1 MAPPPT
7 KPAPSPGATPSA
19 TATSATTSA
28 TTSAPATSTPTT
40 STPAPAT
47 LSSAAPLA
55 ALATL
60 LAALV
65 LIPGHRAHGL
75 WSTGEIGV
83 LQRAQAAL
91 GAPLGGLE
99 RAPLLPDALRTQALA
114 LTGDPAAIRLPG
126 ALAAALLVGLA
137 VLLARRLGAPPR
149 LALLAGGFA
158 LAFPLLQ
165 SQARLAL
172 GNPIGE
178 LTAALAA
185 ILGAAALT
193 ARDPRRALLLA
204 LATLAALALALLSAG
219 LLLGLLLPLLTIA
232 LAWPRAPAS
241 IHLSQAPPDLSQTP
255 ADLSSKPA
263 DLSPTPAPSDL
274 SSKPAHL
281 SFGTPRPRWLA
292 ALLAA
297 AILGTLALT
306 LYLAYHQADG
316 WIPALAAARD
326 LPLAERPYHRNFTA
340 GLQELSD
347 QLFPWLPLVVVGLLH
362 PGRARWPAMWLL
374 AALVLVSAWSLRY
387 GPTPLPIVVPAALVC
402 AAGVEHL
409 LAATTTTA
417 TRRLGLAL
425 ALAGGLILAK
435 DARRTPGQIGAV
447 FVHGKGEHT
456 YPAKEL
462 GAPDLLADLALLA
475 ALALLLAALT
485 RRPANPSTRL
495 EHLQAR
501 LPTWLPIAILL
512 VTLAHQA
519 LRYGHSLL
527 PRTSELLSL
536 HRPLTRFAAWRDAGA
551 LQGPLAVHRIS
562 DPGVALYGPPA
573 DERSAPATRDAVL
586 TWLKGQAPVAALVRR
601 SELAPLF
608 EQARAGGWPLH
619 VLDAS
624 HRDTVLIANTLPPGA
639 TDENPILRV
648 LRDAPPTLAHTT
660 LVRFEDLVEVIGWQW
675 QEPIVRGRETTLE
688 VALRVLK
695 PLPSGSKLYFRL
707 QQGRLSRVNPMPH
720 ELAEG
725 LYPSH
730 HWRAGDYI
738 LHRFTVTV
746 PMLEVLPGAH
756 DVVLGMRRTESSNY
770 KISHPTTDDPALGVR
785 FRGDGHEFAEL
796 GPVQVW

>member
-1 MAPPPT
+1 MSPRARSRPLAGAAADKLARPVAPPPT
-7 KPAPSPGATPSA
+7 SPAPVQPDLPSRVA
-19 TATSATTSA
+19 SAG
-28 TTSAPATSTPTT
+28 
-40 STPAPAT
+40 
-47 LSSAAPLA
+47 PLA

-60 LAALV
+60 LAAAF
-65 LIPGHRAHGL
+65 LIPGYRAHGL

-114 LTGDPAAIRLPG
+114 LTSDPAAVRLPG
-126 ALAAALLVGLA
+126 ALAAALLVGLT
-137 VLLARRLGAPPR
+137 VLLARRLGAAPR
-149 LALLAGGFA
+149 FALLAGAFA

-172 GNPIGE
+172 GNPVGE
-178 LTAALAA
+178 LLAATAAV
-185 ILGAAALT
+185 LGAAALT
-193 ARDPRRALLLA
+193 TQSRTRALLLA
-204 LATLAALALALLSAG
+204 LATLATLALGLLSAG
-219 LLLGLLLPLLTIA
+219 LLLGVLLPLIA
-232 LAWPRAPAS
+232 ITLAWPRRPD
-241 IHLSQAPPDLSQTP
+241 LSQAPGDLSQAP
-255 ADLSSKPA
+255 A
-263 DLSPTPAPSDL
+263 SPQTWRAAPL
-274 SSKPAHL
+274 V
-281 SFGTPRPRWLA
+281 A
-292 ALLAA
+292 ALLT
-297 AILGTLALT
+297 ILGLT
-306 LYLAYHQADG
+306 LYLAYHQAEG

-326 LPLAERPYHRNFTA
+326 LPLAEHPYHRSFTA

-347 QLFPWLPLVVVGLLH
+347 QLFPWLPLLAVGLLH

-374 AALVLVSAWSLRY
+374 ATLVLVSAWSLRY

-402 AAGVEHL
+402 AAAVEHL
-409 LAATTTTA
+409 LAPTTGAA

-447 FVHGKGEHT
+447 FVHGKGEHA

-462 GAPDLLADLALLA
+462 GAPDLLANLANLA
-475 ALALLLAALT
+475 ALAILLAALT
-485 RRPANPSTRL
+485 RRASAPRGRI
-495 EHLQAR
+495 EHLQSR

-512 VTLAHQA
+512 VTLVHQA

-536 HRPLTRFAAWRDAGA
+536 HRPLTRWAAWRDTGA
-551 LQGPLAVHRIS
+551 LVAPLAVHRIS

-573 DERSAPATRDAVL
+573 EDRSAPASREAVL
-586 TWLKGQAPVAALVRR
+586 TWLKGQEGAAALVRR

-608 EQARAGGWPLH
+608 EQARAGHWPLH

-624 HRDTVLIANTLPPGA
+624 HRDFVLLANTLPPGA

-648 LRDAPPTLAHTT
+648 LRDAPPELAHST
-660 LVRFEDLVEVIGWQW
+660 LVRFEDFVEVLGWQW
-675 QEPIVRGRETTLE
+675 HEPIVRGRETTLE
-688 VALRVLK
+688 VALRVLR
-695 PLPSGSKLYFRL
+695 PLPSGSKLYLRL

-725 LYPSH
+725 LYPSQ

-738 LHRFTVTV
+738 HHRFTVAV

-756 DVVLGMRRTESSNY
+756 EVVLGMRRTESSNY
-770 KISHPTTDDPALGVR
+770 KISFPATDDPSLGVH
-785 FRGDGHEFAEL
+785 FRGAEHEFAEL

>member
-7 KPAPSPGATPSA
+7 TPTPARPGAASASA
-19 TATSATTSA
+19 T
-28 TTSAPATSTPTT
+28 PALRERLT
-40 STPAPAT
+40 
-47 LSSAAPLA
+47 AAWPLA
-55 ALATL
+55 GLATV
-60 LAALV
+60 LAAAVTL
-65 LIPGHRAHGL
+65 PGYRSHGL

-91 GAPLGGLE
+91 GAALGGLE
-99 RAPLLPDALRTQALA
+99 RAPLIPDALRTQALA

-126 ALAAALLVGLA
+126 ALAAAVLVGLA
-137 VLLARRLGAPPR
+137 VLLARRLGAAPR
-149 LALLAGGFA
+149 VALLAGAFA

-165 SQARLAL
+165 SEARLAL

-178 LTAALAA
+178 LTATAAAL
-185 ILGAAALT
+185 LGAATLT
-193 ARDPRRALLLA
+193 ARRRLPLA
-204 LATLAALALALLSAG
+204 LATLATLTLSLYSAG
-219 LLLGLLLPLLTIA
+219 LLLGVLLPLLAISF
-232 LAWPRAPAS
+232 AWPRTTD
-241 IHLSQAPPDLSQTP
+241 LSQTPAPSDLSQTP
-255 ADLSSKPA
+255 ADLSR
-263 DLSPTPAPSDL
+263 TPAPSDL
-274 SSKPAHL
+274 SRTPSHL
-281 SFGTPRPRWLA
+281 SPGTPPRWLA
-292 ALLAA
+292 PLLAA
-297 AILGTLALT
+297 AILTTIGLT
-306 LYLAYHQADG
+306 LWLAYIQTDG

-326 LPLAERPYHRNFTA
+326 LPLAERPYHRSFTA

-347 QLFPWLPLVVVGLLH
+347 QLFPWLPLLVVGLLH

-374 AALVLVSAWSLRY
+374 ATLVLVSAWSLRY

-402 AAGVEHL
+402 AAAVEHL
-409 LAATTTTA
+409 LAPTTGTA

-425 ALAGGLILAK
+425 ALAGGLVLAK

-456 YPAKEL
+456 YPGKEL
-462 GAPDLLADLALLA
+462 GAPDLLASLAQLA
-475 ALALLLAALT
+475 ALAVLLAALT
-485 RRPANPSTRL
+485 RRPADPRTRV
-495 EHLQAR
+495 ERLQAR
-501 LPTWLPIAILL
+501 LPTWLPIAILIA
-512 VTLAHQA
+512 TLAHQA
-519 LRYGHSLL
+519 LRYGHGLL

-536 HRPLTRFAAWRDAGA
+536 HRPLARWAAWRDAGA
-551 LQGPLAVHRIS
+551 LVAPLAVQRIS

-573 DERSAPATRDAVL
+573 DQRSAPPTREATLA
-586 TWLKGQAPVAALVRR
+586 WLKGQPGAAALVRR

-608 EQARAGGWPLH
+608 EQARAGGFPLH

-624 HRDTVLIANTLPPGA
+624 HRDIVLLANTLPPGA

-648 LRDAPPTLAHTT
+648 LRDAPPQLAHST
-660 LVRFEDLVEVIGWQW
+660 LVRFEDSVEVIGWQW
-675 QEPIVRGRETTLE
+675 HEPIVRGSETTLE

-695 PLPSGSKLYFRL
+695 PLPGGSKLYFRL

-725 LYPSH
+725 LYPSQ

-756 DVVLGMRRTESSNY
+756 EVVLGLRRTESSNY
-770 KISHPTTDDPALGVR
+770 KISFPPTDDPTLGVH
-785 FRGDGHEFAEL
+785 FRGPEHEFAEL